1 MITRILSTLIFGI
14 ALLTLGALE
23 AAPAFANMTDQF
35 QNPAKPN
42 KSADPSIFRDTDGT
56 YYFMTTAG
64 NISLWKSKSLSDIAA
79 GTRQVVWNLPS
90 SGPNSMSP
98 WAPELHKID
107 GKWYIYYT
115 ATSPDPNNPSQP
127 DPEMRRVFVIE
138 NDNEDPTTGTWTDRG
153 QVQYPGIDFKSIDG
167 TVIQNNGDLFIAWAG
182 KNYQNTDG
190 MSRLYIAEL
199 SNPWTMSTPP
209 TKISEPTYAWEEV
222 GSGVN
227 EAPQFL
233 QRNGKVFLT
242 YSASGCWT
250 DDYKLGMLTASASAN
265 LLNPASWT
273 KTSTPVFQK
282 STANGVYG
290 PGHNSFTKSPDDTED
305 YLIYHANPAS
315 GLGCGGDRQLKIQ
328 KFTWNTDGTP
338 NFGTPVA
345 NSTSLDVPSGE
356 PLKKRKEAEDAALSG
371 AQTLTTG
378 VSHYTGTGV
387 VNLNTVSDSVT
398 WSENMGV
405 AGAYTFDF
413 RYARGASNPAVM
425 KLVVNGTV
433 IDSSLDFPST
443 DSSGNW
449 SEYGIVRARANLI
462 SGSNTIQLISQD
474 NNQIYMDSLTI
485 YGKSYEDNFD
495 DGNANGWTTYS
506 GTWSVNSGH
515 EYQVSA
521 GKGDKSIADNV
532 SYIDF
537 TYDADVTVT
546 TGGRNA
552 GLLFRAS
559 NLGVGRWAQTG
570 YLANIVPDADQ
581 VVLVKFDGTSFTN
594 LDVESLAMNTG
605 QKYHVKVITDG
616 SNIRILVDGELIINY
631 NDSTYTQGSVGV
643 RAVDSDETGIT
654 ATFDNLEMMRFR

>member
-1 MITRILSTLIFGI
+1 MIFIIAILM
-14 ALLTLGALE
+14 LG
-23 AAPAFANMTDQF
+23 AAPAATVFANMSDHF
-35 QNPAKPN
+35 QNPVKPN

-64 NISLWKSKSLSDIAA
+64 NISLWKSKSLSGIGA
-79 GTRQVVWNLPS
+79 GTRQVVWSLPAT
-90 SGPNSMSP
+90 GPNSKSP
-98 WAPELHKID
+98 WASELHKID

-115 ATSPDPNNPSQP
+115 ATSPDPNDPSQP
-127 DPEMRRVFVIE
+127 DPLMRRVFVIE
-138 NDNEDPTTGTWTDRG
+138 NDNEDPTTGTWIDRG

-167 TVIQNNGDLFIAWAG
+167 TVMQLNGDLYFSWAG

-190 MSRLYIAEL
+190 MSRIYITKL

-209 TKISEPTYAWEEV
+209 VKISEPTYSWEKV

-250 DDYKLGMLTASASAN
+250 DDYKLGMLTASDTAD
-265 LLNPASWT
+265 LLDPASWT

-328 KFTWNTDGTP
+328 KFTWNTNGTP

-345 NSTSLDVPSGE
+345 NSTSLDVPAGE

-371 AQTLTTG
+371 AQALTSG

-387 VNLNTVSDSVT
+387 AKLNAVGNSVT

-405 AGAYTFDF
+405 GGAYTFDF
-413 RYARGASNPAVM
+413 RYARGAANAAVM

-433 IDSSLDFPST
+433 IDSSLDFPSM
-443 DSSGNW
+443 DSSNW
-449 SEYGIVRARANLI
+449 SEYGIVRAKGNLI
-462 SGSNTIQLISQD
+462 SGSNTIKLISQD
-474 NNQIYMDSLTI
+474 NNQIYVDSMTI
-485 YGKSYEDNFD
+485 YGKTYEDNFD
-495 DGNANGWTTYS
+495 DGNANGWTTYG
-506 GTWSVNSGH
+506 GTWVVNSEN

-521 GKGDKSIADNV
+521 GKGDKSMDDNV

-546 TGGRNA
+546 SGGRNA
-552 GLLFRAS
+552 GLLFRAN

-570 YLANIVPDADQ
+570 YLANLVPATDQ
-581 VVLVKFDGTSFTN
+581 VVLVKFDGSYFTN
-594 LDVESLAMNTG
+594 LAVESLTLNSD

-616 SNIRILVDGELIINY
+616 SNIQILVDGELIVNY
-631 NDSTYTQGSVGV
+631 NDSTYTQGGVGV
-643 RAVDSDETGIT
+643 RAVDSDETGVT
-654 ATFDNLEMMRFR
+654 ATFDNLEMMRYR